1 MRKVTTERFDREAA
15 TLIDVSMFRGDW
27 RGYLFNQLCESVE
40 ITALQ
45 RGITRWE
52 P

>member
-45 RGITRWE
+45 RGISRWE